1 MKTHFH
7 HHHQVK
13 TNSTGQMYH
22 YYCSMFSLKTLH
34 FDELVPG
41 TTTTTAIDH
50 KSRIYTYNREI
61 LTSKTS
67 TRFCFWAN
75 QNNNNNKKFGPSKNG
90 VIHRR
95 KYKL

>member
-1 MKTHFH
+1 
-7 HHHQVK
+7 
-13 TNSTGQMYH
+13 
-22 YYCSMFSLKTLH
+22 MFSLETLH

-67 TRFCFWAN
+67 TRFCFL
-75 QNNNNNKKFGPSKNG
+75 GESKQQQQQKIWTIQKWCYTSE
-90 VIHRR
+90 V
-95 KYKL
+95 